1 VNING
6 PEQDRDY
13 WVGWSLAACI
23 IAIAVVIGIIV
34 S

>member
-1 VNING
+1 VNTNG

-13 WVGWSLAACI
+13 WVGWSLVVCI
-23 IAIAVVIGIIV
+23 IAIAVIIGIIV